1 MKNVPE
7 DACAKE
13 TGHERFVDV
22 KRVDRDVAHRRTFFF
37 LLEGFWWNKLEGQL
51 EVKEGFFRAK
61 HVEIRLAGLLVVD
74 RHVVQNKHAIG

>member
-1 MKNVPE
+1 MENMPE

-13 TGHERFVDV
+13 AGYERFVNV
-22 KRVDRDVAHRRTFFF
+22 KRVDRDVARRCRFFFF
-37 LLEGFWWNKLEGQL
+37 LGGFWGNKLEGQL

-74 RHVVQNKHAIG
+74 RHVVQNKHAIR